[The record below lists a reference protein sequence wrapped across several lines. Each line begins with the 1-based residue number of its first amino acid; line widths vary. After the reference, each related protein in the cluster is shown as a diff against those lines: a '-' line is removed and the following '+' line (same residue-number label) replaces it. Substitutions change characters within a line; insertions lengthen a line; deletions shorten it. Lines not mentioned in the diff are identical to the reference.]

1 MFWSNQSMIRALCF
15 TLLLG
20 IASASASD
28 KQPNILFLLADDLRG
43 DLIDSV
49 AGSSLETPNLDEVAR
64 AGMTFT
70 RAYCSYPICVVS
82 RAEILTGQHGWE
94 NGIDGT
100 RGATLR
106 GEPTFWPEAFRN
118 VGYETFHVGKW
129 HVSGRPS
136 NYGYTDVSGHFG
148 SGGAKWREP
157 GQTDWKGFP
166 ITGYKGWIFQSGD
179 GKTKYPE
186 LGVGVT
192 PDISKTIAEAAIGL
206 LEQDRAKPWMMH
218 VNFTAP
224 HDPLMMPPGLEGKYK
239 TSEIPLPPDYLPV
252 HPFDHGNFDG
262 RDEALLA
269 WPRTEEAVRDLLR
282 VYYSVV
288 DDLDTQIGAI
298 LDALDRSGEREN
310 TIIIFSSDHGMAC
323 GSHGLRGKQNQYEHT
338 ARVPLLIAGP
348 GIEPGTRTDAMVY
361 LRELFPSTCEL
372 AGLKVPESVEAKSF
386 APTLRGETQSHHNA
400 IFGYFTTT
408 QRMIRTAGNW
418 KLIVYPEIEKTQLFD
433 LNSDPFE
440 IDDVSE
446 VEDESIQMKRNEL
459 ESALQK
465 WRETSGDPLLAR

>member
-1 MFWSNQSMIRALCF
+1 MIRALCF
-15 TLLLG
+15 ALLLG
-20 IASASASD
+20 IAEAGSNG
-28 KQPNILFLLADDLRG
+28 QPPNILFLLADDLRA
-43 DLIDSV
+43 DLIDS
-49 AGSSLETPNLDEVAR
+49 AASSAIETPNLDELAG

-100 RGATLR
+100 RGSTLR
-106 GEPTFWPEAFRN
+106 GDPTFWPEAFREA
-118 VGYETFHVGKW
+118 GYETFHVGKW

-136 NYGYTDVSGHFG
+136 DYGYTDVAGHFG
-148 SGGAKWREP
+148 SGGAKWWEP

-186 LGVGVT
+186 LGIGVT
-192 PDISKTIAEAAIGL
+192 PDISKTIAKAAIGL
-206 LEQDRAKPWMMH
+206 LEQERARPWMMH

-239 TSEIPLPPDYLPV
+239 ASDISLPADYLPV

-269 WPRTEEAVRDLLR
+269 WPRTGDAVRDLLR
-282 VYYSVV
+282 VYYSVI

-298 LDALDRSGEREN
+298 LRALDHSGQREN
-310 TIIIFSSDHGMAC
+310 TIIIFTSDHGMAC

-338 ARVPLLIAGP
+338 ARVPLIIDAP
-348 GIEPGTRTDAMVY
+348 GIEAGSQSEAMLY
-361 LRELFPSTCEL
+361 LRDLFPTTCEL
-372 AGLKVPESVEAKSF
+372 ADVPTPESVSAESF
-386 APTLRGETQSHHNA
+386 APTLQSKTEQHRNA
-400 IFGYFTTT
+400 IFGYFTNT
-408 QRMIRTAGNW
+408 QRMIRSDDDW
-418 KLIVYPEIEKTQLFD
+418 KLIVYPAIGKTQLFD
-433 LNSDPFE
+433 LNIDPFE
-440 IDDVSE
+440 KADLSE
-446 VEDESIQMKRNEL
+446 STDLTALTKKKDL
-459 ESALQK
+459 EERLEK
-465 WRETSGDPLLAR
+465 WRIQSGDPLLSNVSPH

>member
-1 MFWSNQSMIRALCF
+1 MMRALCF

-20 IASASASD
+20 IAEAGTNG
-28 KQPNILFLLADDLRG
+28 QPPNVLFLLADDLRA
-43 DLIDSV
+43 DLIDS
-49 AGSSLETPNLDEVAR
+49 AASSAIETPNLDELAGT
-64 AGMTFT
+64 GMTFT

-106 GEPTFWPEAFRN
+106 GDPTFWPEAFREA
-118 VGYETFHVGKW
+118 GYETFHVGKW

-136 NYGYTDVSGHFG
+136 AYGYTDVAGHFG
-148 SGGAKWREP
+148 SGGAKWWEP

-186 LGVGVT
+186 LGIGVT

-206 LEQDRAKPWMMH
+206 LEQERSRPWMMH

-224 HDPLMMPPGLEGKYK
+224 HDPLMMPPGLEGKHEV
-239 TSEIPLPPDYLPV
+239 SDIPLPADYLPV

-269 WPRTEEAVRDLLR
+269 WPRTEDAVRDLLR

-298 LDALDRSGEREN
+298 LRALDQSGQREN
-310 TIIIFSSDHGMAC
+310 TIIIFTSDHGMAC

-338 ARVPLLIAGP
+338 ARVPMIIDGP
-348 GIEPGTRTDAMVY
+348 SIEPGHRRDAMIY
-361 LRELFPSTCEL
+361 LRELFPTTCDL
-372 AGLKVPESVEAKSF
+372 AGIDVPDSVTAKSF
-386 APTLRGETQSHHNA
+386 APILRMEEEAHHDA
-400 IFGYFTTT
+400 IFGYFTNT
-408 QRMIRTAGNW
+408 QRMIRTDDDW
-418 KLIVYPEIEKTQLFD
+418 KLIVYPEIGKTQLFD
-433 LNSDPFE
+433 LGNDPFE
-440 IDDVSE
+440 REDLSE
-446 VEDESIQMKRNEL
+446 SKDEGVKKKRRNLGDRLRE
-459 ESALQK
+459 
-465 WRETSGDPLLAR
+465 WRRQQHDI